1 MSSGPAPDTAQGGEG
16 DAPGEATLLVSEFPP
31 PPFYYTEAANLTPP
45 EIPVEALERG
55 TRKAAAAAARAQAET
70 ERLRLADEADKTDA
84 ILGGVPTAAEIEEDG
99 EVVAVFGE
107 IVEVRGLFFA
117 SSFMVILSLIN
128 PYFIY
133 YYRFRTPFLWS
144 HWINARIPL

>member
-1 MSSGPAPDTAQGGEG
+1 MPSGPDTDTAQGGEG

-55 TRKAAAAAARAQAET
+55 TRRAAAAAARAQAET
-70 ERLRLADEADKTDA
+70 ERLRLADEADNSDA

-107 IVEVRGLFFA
+107 IVEVRARAILCEFLHGCFVSDKPLFYLFL
-117 SSFMVILSLIN
+117 SF
-128 PYFIY
+128 
-133 YYRFRTPFLWS
+133 
-144 HWINARIPL
+144 